1 MLTAIGDVLRECYA
15 RGWITT
21 RDGNIS
27 LRMSLEGQIS
37 PHMHITPKG
46 VRKNTIHPEHI
57 IKVNIDSSAAA
68 TDVST
73 EFHMHRN
80 LLIDAKSTR
89 CVVHVHPTYTIAA
102 MQAGIDIQE
111 ASKDFPELKRYTRVG
126 SMVPTCDAGSLRLA
140 ELTSSHLRGGISA
153 GDDVKGLKEIIY
165 DIVGQKGHGVCAVA
179 KHPWAAFE
187 HIERLEHICKILL
200 LSQGRGLTAAHL

>member
-1 MLTAIGDVLRECYA
+1 MLTAIGDVLRECYK

-37 PHMHITPKG
+37 PFMHITPRG

-57 IKVNIDSSAAA
+57 LKVNIDSSAN
-68 TDVST
+68 DSSVST

-89 CVVHVHPTYTIAA
+89 CIVHVHPTYTVAA
-102 MQAGIDIQE
+102 MHAGIDIQE
-111 ASKDFPELKRYTRVG
+111 ASKHFPELKRYTRVG
-126 SMVPTCDAGSLRLA
+126 SMVPVCDAGSHQLA
-140 ELTSSHLRGGISA
+140 ELTSSHFRGGSQPNQ
-153 GDDVKGLKEIIY
+153 DVLGTAEIIY

-179 KHPWAAFE
+179 KHPWDAFE
-187 HIERLEHICKILL
+187 HIERLEHICQILL
-200 LSQGRGLTAAHL
+200 NAKNSSRPV

>member
-57 IKVNIDSSAAA
+57 IKVNIDSSAST

-89 CVVHVHPTYTIAA
+89 CV
-102 MQAGIDIQE
+102 
-111 ASKDFPELKRYTRVG
+111 
-126 SMVPTCDAGSLRLA
+126 AGSGNSRRPF
-140 ELTSSHLRGGISA
+140 SGNFVRSGGFRN
-153 GDDVKGLKEIIY
+153 
-165 DIVGQKGHGVCAVA
+165 GQS
-179 KHPWAAFE
+179 WASGQGRPLPPSE
-187 HIERLEHICKILL
+187 L
-200 LSQGRGLTAAHL
+200 LSA